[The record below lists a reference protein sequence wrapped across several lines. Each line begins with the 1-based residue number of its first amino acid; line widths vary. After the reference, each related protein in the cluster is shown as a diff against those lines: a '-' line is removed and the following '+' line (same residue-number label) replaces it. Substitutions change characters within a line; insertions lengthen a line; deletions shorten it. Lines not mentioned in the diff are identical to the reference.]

1 MEPRLSSFDAGHR
14 KSRAS
19 RNASDQRKEVIRMA
33 AKKKIKKAV
42 KKAVKKVKKAA
53 KKK

>member
-1 MEPRLSSFDAGHR
+1 MEPRLSSLMWVLDGAEEPI
-14 KSRAS
+14 
-19 RNASDQRKEVIRMA
+19 SDSYQKKEVRKMA
-33 AKKKIKKAV
+33 AKKKVKKAV